1 MNAVPWSAQLRG
13 LAARFGAAPAVTAQH
28 GGTLSYAALADR
40 AHALA
45 EMLAARGVAAGQ
57 PVAILLPNC
66 AEAVWCAYGVRLAG
80 AADTPLGW
88 GATDQEVAWA
98 ARLAGFATV
107 ITTADRAAAMRA
119 LGLQALLP
127 GSVPAQPAA
136 RAAWAAAPAEATGR
150 LLFTSG
156 TTGKPKGVRYSHGR
170 RWIAEQLLRAT
181 LPFTPARGSRLL
193 LVTPF
198 AHGASL
204 LTFAWCEY
212 GGEVLLEGGVDPARV
227 RTLLR
232 RGGVEALFAPPT
244 VIAKLAAALEGER
257 FEGLRCVFTG
267 TQPLPAALY
276 AKACAM
282 FGPVVRVTYGKTECF
297 NPIAV
302 LEAADTND
310 WFAQQPLP
318 PGACVGWPAPGV
330 AIEIRDGQVW
340 LRAQHLCDELLGPDG
355 PIPHE
360 AGWHATGDLGCF
372 DERGRLVLLGRVA
385 DVIKTGGYRVN
396 PDEIE
401 SLLAGLPGAGAMC
414 VAGLPSDYWGE
425 IILAVAEAAPPGW
438 AEAVRARVAVLS
450 RHKQPRLFATLAAL
464 PRNAQGKIS
473 RREVV
478 RQVLASYRL
487 TDGAHPVLLP
497 AREEEPPWTTSDS
510 AAPA

>member
-1 MNAVPWSAQLRG
+1 MNAVSWSAQLRG
-13 LAARFGAAPAVTAQH
+13 LAARFGDAPAVTAQH
-28 GGTLSYAALADR
+28 GGTLSYEALSDR

-45 EMLAARGVAAGQ
+45 EVLAARGIAAGT

-66 AEAVWCAYGVRLAG
+66 AESVWCAYGVRLVG

-88 GATDQEVAWA
+88 GATGEEIAWA
-98 ARLAGFATV
+98 AQLAGFRTV
-107 ITTADRAAAMRA
+107 ITTADRAAAVLA
-119 LGLQALLP
+119 LGLEPLLP
-127 GSVPAQPAA
+127 GTVRATPGGAAAWDAVPAD
-136 RAAWAAAPAEATGR
+136 ATGR

-181 LPFTPARGSRLL
+181 LPFTPARRSRLL

-212 GGEVLLEGGVDPARV
+212 GGEVLLEGGVDPQRV

-232 RGGVEALFAPPT
+232 RGGIDALFAPPT
-244 VIAKLAAALEGER
+244 VIAKLAAALGDEQ
-257 FEGLRCVFTG
+257 FEGVRCVFTG
-267 TQPLPAALY
+267 TQPLPPGLY

-282 FGPVVRVTYGKTECF
+282 FGPVLRVTYGKTECC
-297 NPIAV
+297 NPITV
-302 LEAADTND
+302 LEAPDTHD
-310 WFAQQPLP
+310 WFARQPVP

-330 AIEIRDGQVW
+330 EIDVRDGEVW
-340 LRAQHLCDELLGPDG
+340 LRSRHMCEELLGPHG

-360 AGWHATGDLGCF
+360 DGWHATGDLGCI

-401 SLLAGLPGAGAMC
+401 ALLAGLPGCGAVC
-414 VAGLPSDYWGE
+414 VAGLPSEYWGE
-425 IILAVAEAAPPGW
+425 IIVAVAEQAEPGW
-438 AEAVRARVAVLS
+438 EDAVRARVAGLS
-450 RHKQPRLFATLAAL
+450 KQKQPRLFVALAAL

-478 RQVLASYRL
+478 QRVLASHRL
-487 TDGAHPVLLP
+487 ADGAHPALSP
-497 AREEEPPWTTSDS
+497 RPEEELQWNT
-510 AAPA
+510 

>member
-1 MNAVPWSAQLRG
+1 MNAIPWSAQLQA
-13 LAARFGAAPAVTAQH
+13 LAARFGNAPAVTAQH
-28 GGTLSYAALADR
+28 GGTLTYEALSDR

-45 EMLAARGVAAGQ
+45 EVLAARGVTAGT

-66 AEAVWCAYGVRLAG
+66 AESVWCAYGVRLAG

-88 GATDQEVAWA
+88 GATGEEIAWA
-98 ARLAGFATV
+98 ARLARFRLV
-107 ITTADRAAAMRA
+107 ITAAECADAVRA
-119 LGLQALLP
+119 LGLEPLLP
-127 GSVPAQPAA
+127 GTISAGPAAAQARDAVPAD
-136 RAAWAAAPAEATGR
+136 ATGR

-170 RWIAEQLLRAT
+170 RWAAEQLLRAT
-181 LPFTPARGSRLL
+181 LPFTPARRSRLL

-212 GGEVLLEGGVDPARV
+212 GGEVLLEGGVDPDRV

-232 RGGVEALFAPPT
+232 RGGVAALFAPPT
-244 VIAKLAAALEGER
+244 VIAKLAAALGDEH
-257 FEGLRCVFTG
+257 FAGLRCVFTG
-267 TQPLPAALY
+267 TQPLPPGLY
-276 AKACAM
+276 ARACAM
-282 FGPVVRVTYGKTECF
+282 FGPVVRITYGKTECF

-302 LEAADTND
+302 LEAPDTHE
-310 WFAQQPLP
+310 WFAQQPVP

-330 AIEIRDGQVW
+330 EVDVRDGQVW
-340 LRAQHLCDELLGPDG
+340 LRARHMCEALVGPDG
-355 PIPHE
+355 AIPHQD
-360 AGWHATGDLGCF
+360 GWHATGDLGRI

-401 SLLAGLPGAGAMC
+401 ALLTGLPGAGAVC
-414 VAGLPSDYWGE
+414 VAGLPSEYWGE
-425 IILAVAEAAPPGW
+425 IVMAVAEAPAPGW
-438 AEAVRARVAVLS
+438 EDAVRERVAAVS
-450 RHKQPRLFATLAAL
+450 RHKQPRLFAALPAL

-478 RQVLASYRL
+478 QRVLASHGL
-487 TDGAHPVLLP
+487 ADGAHPVLSSKP
-497 AREEEPPWTTSDS
+497 EEEVQWNT
-510 AAPA
+510 